1 MHDEQ
6 TKPAKGSATASKDKP
21 ATINDVAQLAGVS
34 VGTVSNVLNNRST
47 VSAARRDRVLRAI
60 EDLGFSGSMLARGM
74 RGQSNSLVGLCV
86 PHTGFANLAAL
97 ADTLDERSV
106 SANYELIQVL
116 SRYDSKR
123 ELSRI
128 RRLIAYRAAGLI
140 IVPGLEPQAVL
151 DLIYQ
156 AKLPTVII
164 NRLVA
169 DERRFDQVTINHE
182 KAIIEVT
189 QHLLDNGHKSI
200 ALALQFPALSVTRQ
214 RLEGLSRTVESKG
227 NGATWSTIE
236 CGLDRERFH
245 DIFERAVLGKSRPS
259 AVIASNST
267 VASWIIRSLRQLGIR
282 YPDDISIVC
291 LEDPEWAILVEP
303 QITCIQ
309 QPTREIG
316 RIAWDLLMSRIEGT
330 GGEPV
335 VIRCDGRL
343 NLRSSVTPPAS

>member
-1 MHDEQ
+1 MQDEH
-6 TKPAKGSATASKDKP
+6 AKSAKAAPTASRSRP

-47 VSAARRDRVLRAI
+47 VSAARKDRVLRAI
-60 EDLGFSGSMLARGM
+60 DQLGFSGSMLARGM

-106 SANYELIQVL
+106 DANYELIQVL

-140 IVPGLEPQAVL
+140 IVPGLDPLPVL
-151 DLIYQ
+151 NHIYS

-189 QHLLDNGHKSI
+189 QHLLEHGHRSI
-200 ALALQFPALSVTRQ
+200 ALAVQFPALSVTRQ
-214 RLEGLSRTVESKG
+214 RLDGLSRTVESFGKG
-227 NGATWSTIE
+227 AAWSTIE

-245 DIFERAVLGKSRPS
+245 AIFTQAVRSETKPS

-267 VASWIIRSLRQLGIR
+267 LASWILQSLRALDMS
-282 YPDDISIVC
+282 YPQDISLVC
-291 LEDPEWAILVEP
+291 LEDPEWATLVHP
-303 QITCIQ
+303 QVTCVQ

-316 RIAWDLLMSRIEGT
+316 RIAWDLLMSRIAGKGE
-330 GGEPV
+330 EPV

-343 NLRSSVTPPAS
+343 NLRSSVAAPLS

>member
-1 MHDEQ
+1 MQDEHV
-6 TKPAKGSATASKDKP
+6 KAANAASAISKDRP
-21 ATINDVAQLAGVS
+21 ATINDVAKLAGVS

-47 VSAARRDRVLRAI
+47 VSASRRDRVLRAI
-60 EDLGFSGSMLARGM
+60 DQLGFSGSMLARGM
-74 RGQSNSLVGLCV
+74 RAQSNSLVGLCV

-106 SANYELIQVL
+106 GANYELIQVL

-140 IVPGLEPQAVL
+140 IVPGLDPRPVL
-151 DLIYQ
+151 DHIYQ

-189 QHLLDNGHKSI
+189 QHLLDHGHKSI
-200 ALALQFPALSVTRQ
+200 ALAVQFPALSVTRQ
-214 RLEGLSRTVESKG
+214 RLDGLSRTVEMSG
-227 NGATWSTIE
+227 QGARWSAIE
-236 CGLDRERFH
+236 CGLDADAFH
-245 DIFERAVLGKSRPS
+245 DIFARALKADGGPS
-259 AVIASNST
+259 AIIASNST
-267 VASWIIRSLRQLGIR
+267 LASWIVRSLRRLSVR
-282 YPDDISIVC
+282 YPQDVSLVC
-291 LEDPEWAILVEP
+291 LEDPEWAVLVEP
-303 QITCIQ
+303 QITCVQ

-316 RIAWDLLMSRIEGT
+316 RIAWDLLMSRIDGKGE
-330 GGEPV
+330 EPV

-343 NLRSSVTPPAS
+343 NLRNSVAMMS

>member
-1 MHDEQ
+1 MQDEQ
-6 TKPAKGSATASKDKP
+6 TRPGRTLVAPSKDKP

-47 VSAARRDRVLRAI
+47 VSAARRERVLRAI
-60 EDLGFSGSMLARGM
+60 DQLGFSGSMLARGM
-74 RGQSNSLVGLCV
+74 RAQSNSLVGLCV

-140 IVPGLEPQAVL
+140 IVPGLDPQPVL
-151 DLIYQ
+151 NHIYQ

-169 DERRFDQVTINHE
+169 DEKRFDQVTINHE

-189 QHLLDNGHKSI
+189 QHLLEHGHRSI

-214 RLEGLSRTVESKG
+214 RLDGLGRTIEAHG
-227 NGATWSTIE
+227 DGARWNTIE
-236 CGLDRERFH
+236 CGLDREHFH
-245 DIFERAVLGKSRPS
+245 DIFAQAMRRDGRPS
-259 AVIASNST
+259 AIIASNST
-267 VASWIIRSLRQLGIR
+267 LASWIIRSLRTLNLQ
-282 YPDDISIVC
+282 YPDDVSLVC
-291 LEDPEWAILVEP
+291 LEEPEWATLVQP
-303 QITCIQ
+303 QVTCVQ

-316 RIAWDLLMSRIEGT
+316 RIAWDLLMSRIDGKGE
-330 GGEPV
+330 EPV

-343 NLRSSVTPPAS
+343 NFRSSVGAPAP